1 MWWIVIRTL
10 KSHPTPQNEDSVPPT
25 SNGLTKMV
33 NGLMSIEDQ
42 KRLRKEMAQRQLAA
56 ITNSQT
62 HPSLTNG
69 IPGGQLFLIFG
80 NDLVMVDAYFSWCS
94 IKIQLERVFFKSIAK
109 GTTESSHWALWP
121 IRQHLQFKA
130 EASTSFEILVNLGF
144 VLQMARNK

>member
-1 MWWIVIRTL
+1 MWLNRKGKIKTL

-56 ITNSQT
+56 ITNSNSQT

-69 IPGGQLFLIFG
+69 IPGGLLFLIFG

-109 GTTESSHWALWP
+109 GTTESSH
-121 IRQHLQFKA
+121 
-130 EASTSFEILVNLGF
+130 
-144 VLQMARNK
+144 